1 MNEFPINTVQRD
13 EDMTEKATLK
23 IRGWGQNEWPLHSG
37 KQKAE
42 LSAQGLRVL
51 EGP

>member
-1 MNEFPINTVQRD
+1 MNGDFPINTVKH
-13 EDMTEKATLK
+13 EDMTEKASLK
-23 IRGWGQNEWPLHSG
+23 IRGWGQNEWPLHSQI
-37 KQKAE
+37 QKAE